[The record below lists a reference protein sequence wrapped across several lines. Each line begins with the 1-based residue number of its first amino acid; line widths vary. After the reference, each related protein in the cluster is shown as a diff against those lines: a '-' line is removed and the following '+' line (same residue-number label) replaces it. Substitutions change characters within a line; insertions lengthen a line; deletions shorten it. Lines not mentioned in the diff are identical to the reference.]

1 VGTPNRIAVLLAL
14 LLVPVGLRAQQGQ
27 PAEQEPLPAEAQALA
42 LEIEQIH
49 ARLEPVQDQ
58 ALADPEIRAAREA
71 LSGTIASA
79 IERLDPGLAD
89 HLARYSALEGEV
101 AEAQAAGDQARI
113 REIFDEA
120 ALIERRYEAVQ
131 ASALSQPEVA
141 VRVQRFQARLL
152 AKMTEL
158 EPQAGALVE
167 RLEELDTRLHTVAAR
182 RD

>member
-1 VGTPNRIAVLLAL
+1 MGIPNRIAVLLAL
-14 LLVPVGLRAQQGQ
+14 LLVPAGLRAQQGQ
-27 PAEQEPLPAEAQALA
+27 PAEQEQLPPEAQALVV
-42 LEIEQIH
+42 EIEQIH
-49 ARLEPVQDQ
+49 ARLEPVQDR
-58 ALADPEIRAAREA
+58 ALADPAIREEREA

-79 IERLDPGLAD
+79 IERLDPGLAE
-89 HLARYSALEGEV
+89 HLERYSALEGEV

-120 ALIERRYEAVQ
+120 AIIERRYEAAQ

-158 EPQAGALVE
+158 EPQAESLVE
-167 RLEELDTRLHTVAAR
+167 RLEELDSRLHTVAAR